1 MGEGEEMDDGNVRW
15 GWERAKGGAAR
26 GRDLHEIESR
36 CVLEGARYNARR
48 RAGREEH

>member
-48 RAGREEH
+48 AGREEH